1 VGLKRGP
8 LSLVSINEELLETKN
23 QETYHWIISPL
34 KYIHVIL
41 FTHSTYVQIVNLL
54 NKEKKQK
61 QKIAAP
67 PRKLRLMAV
76 GDSPH

>member
-1 VGLKRGP
+1 MGR
-8 LSLVSINEELLETKN
+8 NERHYNL

-54 NKEKKQK
+54 NKEKNNYNLESQK
-61 QKIAAP
+61 GMRQI
-67 PRKLRLMAV
+67 
-76 GDSPH
+76 